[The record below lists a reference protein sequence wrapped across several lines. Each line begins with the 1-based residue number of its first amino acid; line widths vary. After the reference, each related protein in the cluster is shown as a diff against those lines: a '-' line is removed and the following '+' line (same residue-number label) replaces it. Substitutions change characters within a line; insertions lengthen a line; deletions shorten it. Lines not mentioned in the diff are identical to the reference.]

1 MQLTIAI
8 TSAGLEKSS
17 TAPLGNGI
25 TRQVFV
31 IVIAY
36 NGNVFY
42 RFFEYGCQVFID
54 FSWVPDAMIQI
65 E

>member
-1 MQLTIAI
+1 VQLTIAI

-31 IVIAY
+31 IVIAH
-36 NGNVFY
+36 NGKVFS
-42 RFFEYGCQVFID
+42 RFIEYGYRVG
-54 FSWVPDAMIQI
+54 WVPDAMI
-65 E
+65 